1 LTDELPGATTP
12 PELDLDQSPAP
23 PTDETTAAARS
34 GGLKR
39 VLVGRPRATGEMD
52 ETLLSKKLALPVFA
66 SDPLS
71 SVAYATESGLVVL
84 VAASAA
90 AAGRIL
96 PISFVIA
103 ALLAIVVISYR
114 QTVQAYATSGGAYVV
129 AKDNLGQLPSLIGAA
144 ALLVDYVLTV
154 AVSVAAGVLAL
165 TSVAPSLAAHKVALS
180 IAAVGLLTLVN
191 LRGVR
196 ESGIAFAV
204 PTYSFVIA
212 MYVMVATGIGKC
224 AVGSCPRADVPHP
237 VAMGSGAVGAFVLVR
252 AFASGA
258 VALTGVEAIS
268 NGVGAF
274 RPPKGRN
281 AATTLG
287 VLGVISISLFLGV
300 SYLAVEM
307 HARPSETVSLIS
319 EIARATFPPSSPSSA
334 MYYIVQALT
343 FSILV
348 LAANTSYQGFPRL
361 AAVLARD
368 RFFPRQFVNL
378 GDRLVYS
385 NGIIVLAALA
395 SLLIWIFHAN
405 VISLIHLYVVG
416 VFTAFTLSQAGMVRR
431 WRRTKEPGW
440 RRKAIING
448 LGGVTTGVVTLLVIQ
463 AKFLAG
469 AWMVTVAVPLLIA
482 LFFVINRH
490 YRKAGRRLRAG
501 IAAVAAAPAATNQVV
516 LYAESSDTA
525 LREALWYARQIAGNG
540 FRAIHVPGR
549 RTDPGI
555 KPRFRALT
563 DIRPDLEILEPEDG
577 RVDAVIEY
585 LWALP
590 RGEATFVTLIIPEQ
604 FRRPSLVEALRRR
617 LEFSLKL
624 RLLTEPGVV
633 ITDVPVL
640 ARPTSEWRPPQRA
653 LCRILVSGAHAA
665 SMRALN
671 YATTLGLTDTKAL
684 FFAFDTEEGERL
696 RRDWGEGKMPLPL
709 EIEAAP
715 FRDIR
720 DPLLRYVRRITADPD
735 AVAVIIMPEIIFTG
749 SARLLHN
756 QRALYIKRLLLF
768 EPRVILASVP
778 YRLD

>member
-1 LTDELPGATTP
+1 VKSEPGEKTSRSEL
-12 PELDLDQSPAP
+12 ELDRRP
-23 PTDETTAAARS
+23 AAAITGPGP

-39 VLVGRPRATGEMD
+39 VLVGRPRATDEMGA
-52 ETLLSKKLALPVFA
+52 TLLSKKLALPVFA

-71 SVAYATESGLVVL
+71 SVAYATESGLIVL
-84 VAASAA
+84 VMASAA
-90 AAGRIL
+90 AANKIL

-114 QTVQAYATSGGAYVV
+114 QTVRAYQTSGGAYVV
-129 AKDNLGQLPSLIGAA
+129 AKDNLGQLPSLIAAA

-154 AVSVAAGVLAL
+154 AVSVAAGILAL
-165 TSVAPSLAAHKVALS
+165 TSVAPSLATHKVGLS
-180 IAAVGLLTLVN
+180 IAAVVLLTLVN

-212 MYVMVATGIGKC
+212 MYVMVVAGVGKC
-224 AVGSCPRADVPHP
+224 VVGTCPRADVPHP
-237 VAMGSGAVGAFVLVR
+237 VTAGVGAAGVFVLVR

-274 RPPKGRN
+274 RPPKGKN

-287 VLGVISISLFLGV
+287 VLGVISITLFIGV
-300 SYLAVEM
+300 SYLTVRM
-307 HARPSETVSLIS
+307 HARPSETVSLVS
-319 EIARATFPPSSPSSA
+319 EIARATFPASSPSSA
-334 MYYIVQALT
+334 MYYAVQAFT
-343 FSILV
+343 FAILV

-416 VFTAFTLSQAGMVRR
+416 VFTAFTLSQAGMVRY
-431 WRRTKEPGW
+431 WRRVKGPGW
-440 RRKAIING
+440 QRRAIING
-448 LGGVTTGVVTLLVIQ
+448 VGGATTGVVTLLVIQ

-469 AWMVTVAVPLLIA
+469 AWMVTVAVPLLIG

-490 YRKAGRRLRAG
+490 YRKTERRLRAG
-501 IAAVAAAPAATNQVV
+501 VAAVAAAPPATNEVV
-516 LYAESSDTA
+516 LYVESSDVA
-525 LREALWYARQIAGNG
+525 LREALWYAREIAGDD
-540 FRAIHVPGR
+540 FRAIHVPGS

-555 KPRFRALT
+555 RPRFRELT
-563 DIRPDLEILEPEDG
+563 DIRPDLEIVTPQDG

-590 RGEATFVTLIIPEQ
+590 RGESSFVTVIIPEL
-604 FRRPSLVEALRRR
+604 FRRGSLVEALARRM
-617 LEFSLKL
+617 EFSLRL
-624 RLLTEPGVV
+624 RLLREPGVV
-633 ITDVPVL
+633 ISDVPVL
-640 ARPTSEWRPPQRA
+640 ARRTSEWRPPKRA
-653 LCRILVSGAHAA
+653 VCRILVSGAHAA

-671 YATTLGLTDTKAL
+671 YATTLGFPDSRAV
-684 FFAFDTEEGERL
+684 FFAFDDEEAERL
-696 RRDWGEGKMPLPL
+696 RGDWDGSRMPLPL
-709 EIEAAP
+709 EVEEAP

-720 DPLLRYVRRITADPD
+720 DPLLRYLRGITADPD
-735 AVAVIIMPEIIFTG
+735 TVAVVIMPELIFSG

>member
-1 LTDELPGATTP
+1 MA
-12 PELDLDQSPAP
+12 
-23 PTDETTAAARS
+23 ETTQEKRS
-34 GGLKR
+34 GTRLAERAERFDVVKR
-39 VLVGRPRATGEMD
+39 ALVGRPRATSEME

-90 AAGRIL
+90 AASDIL

-103 ALLAIVVISYR
+103 ALLAIVVLSYR
-114 QTVQAYATSGGAYVV
+114 QTVRAYETSGGAYVV
-129 AKDNLGQLPSLIGAA
+129 AKDNLGTMPSLVGAA
-144 ALLVDYVLTV
+144 ALLVDYILTV
-154 AVSVAAGVLAL
+154 AVSVAAGILAI
-165 TSVAPSLAAHKVALS
+165 TSVAPSLEAHKVALS
-180 IAAVGLLTLVN
+180 LAAVGLVTLVN

-224 AVGSCPRADVPHP
+224 AAGTCPQAEVPHP
-237 VAMGSGAVGAFVLVR
+237 VAAGTGAIGVFVLVR

-274 RPPKGRN
+274 RPPRGKN

-287 VLGVISISLFLGV
+287 VLGVISITLFLGV
-300 SYLAVEM
+300 SYLTVRM
-307 HARPSETVSLIS
+307 HARPSETVSLVS
-319 EIARATFPPSSPSSA
+319 EIARASFPAGSGSA
-334 MYYIVQALT
+334 ALYYVVQALT
-343 FSILV
+343 FAILV

-395 SLLIWIFHAN
+395 SLLIWVFHAD
-405 VISLIHLYVVG
+405 VIALIHLYVVG
-416 VFTAFTLSQAGMVRR
+416 VFTAFTLSQAGMVRY
-431 WRRTKEPGW
+431 WRRRQDPGW
-440 RRKAIING
+440 RRKALVNG
-448 LGGVTTGVVTLLVIQ
+448 IGAATTGVVTLLVIQ

-469 AWMVTVAVPLLIA
+469 AWMVTIAVPLLIG
-482 LFFVINRH
+482 LFLVINRH
-490 YRKAGRRLRAG
+490 YRKVERRLRAG
-501 IAAVAAAPAATNQVV
+501 VAAVAAAAPPTNQLV
-516 LYAESSDTA
+516 LYVESSDAA
-525 LREALWYARQIAGNG
+525 LREALWYVREIAGDD
-540 FRAIHVPGR
+540 FHPIHVPGKR
-549 RTDPGI
+549 SDPGI
-555 KPRFRALT
+555 RPRFRDLT
-563 DIRPDLEILEPEDG
+563 DIRPDLEIVTPEDG
-577 RVDAVIEY
+577 RVDAVIDY

-590 RGEATFVTLIIPEQ
+590 RGESNFVTVVIPEL
-604 FRRPSLVEALRRR
+604 FKRTSLVEALGRRV
-617 LEFSLKL
+617 EFSLKL

-633 ITDVPVL
+633 VTDVPVL
-640 ARPTSEWRPPQRA
+640 GRRTRDWRPPQRA
-653 LCRILVSGAHAA
+653 ACRILVSGAHAA
-665 SMRALN
+665 SMRAAN
-671 YATTLGLTDTKAL
+671 YANALGFRDTRAL
-684 FFAFDTEEGERL
+684 SFAFDAEEADQL
-696 RRDWGEGKMPLPL
+696 DRDWHERKMPIPL
-709 EIEAAP
+709 EIEEAP
-715 FRDIR
+715 FRDLG
-720 DPLLRYVRRITADPD
+720 DPLLRYLRRITGDPD
-735 AVAVIIMPEIIFTG
+735 AVAVVIMPELIFSG
-749 SARLLHN
+749 SQRLLHN